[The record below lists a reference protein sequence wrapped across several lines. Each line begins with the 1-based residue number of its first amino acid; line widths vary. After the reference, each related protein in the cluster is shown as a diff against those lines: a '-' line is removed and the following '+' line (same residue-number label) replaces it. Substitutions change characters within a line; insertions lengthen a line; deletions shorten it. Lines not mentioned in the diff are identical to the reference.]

1 MDLFTRVRDLV
12 AEVLQVPAQS
22 LDASSGSSAVPE
34 WDSLQHLNV
43 IAVLEQE
50 LSVRL
55 PDEEATNAETLGD
68 LVQAVSRAKA
78 REAA

>member
-12 AEVLQVPAQS
+12 AEVLQVPASS
-22 LDASSGSSAVPE
+22 LDASSGANDVAE

-50 LSVRL
+50 LAVRL
-55 PDEEATNAETLGD
+55 PDEEATSAQTLGE
-68 LVQAVSRAKA
+68 LVQVVSRAKA